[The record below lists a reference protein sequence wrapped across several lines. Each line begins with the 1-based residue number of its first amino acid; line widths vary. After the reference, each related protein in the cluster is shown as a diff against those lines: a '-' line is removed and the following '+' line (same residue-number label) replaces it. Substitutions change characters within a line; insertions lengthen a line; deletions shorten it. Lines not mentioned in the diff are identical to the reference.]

1 MYRFKKS
8 HGKLPRVRRVLGFLR
23 SVPFESLL
31 DVGSGRGAFLIPF
44 LEHFPHV
51 SVTAVDL
58 LPERVEFLET
68 LRRGGI
74 RNLTVRK
81 ADICMR
87 PLPEKSVDIVT
98 LLEVLE
104 HIPRVEEAVKAA
116 VETARKHVVVT
127 VPSKEDSNPEHI
139 HLLTKERLTALF
151 EAAGCSR
158 LRLTACRGIYLW
170 WQRFR
175 RKEGEMKE
183 YNAILK
189 YPRTPHLEGSRLQP
203 GDEDLSQI
211 RFDEIRGKHLVVEEK
226 CDGANTGISFG
237 DGGELLLQSRGHYL
251 TGGYRERH
259 YNLLKQWANVHR
271 EAFYRVLGERYIMY
285 GEWMYAKHT
294 VYYDALP
301 HYFLEFDI
309 YDREREIFLDTPSR
323 KKMTEEMPVVSV
335 PVLAEGEFMEKES
348 LLRLLGPS
356 AYIREGH
363 LERLRKKAE
372 ELGLDGERQCRRTDP
387 SVMMEGLYMKEE
399 KEGQVAAR
407 MKYVRASFLQCVDFS
422 EKHWL
427 DQPIVENGLAVP
439 LEELYQIQSL

>member
-1 MYRFKKS
+1 
-8 HGKLPRVRRVLGFLR
+8 
-23 SVPFESLL
+23 
-31 DVGSGRGAFLIPF
+31 
-44 LEHFPHV
+44 
-51 SVTAVDL
+51 
-58 LPERVEFLET
+58 
-68 LRRGGI
+68 
-74 RNLTVRK
+74 
-81 ADICMR
+81 
-87 PLPEKSVDIVT
+87 
-98 LLEVLE
+98 
-104 HIPRVEEAVKAA
+104 
-116 VETARKHVVVT
+116 
-127 VPSKEDSNPEHI
+127 
-139 HLLTKERLTALF
+139 
-151 EAAGCSR
+151 
-158 LRLTACRGIYLW
+158 
-170 WQRFR
+170 
-175 RKEGEMKE
+175 MKE

-259 YNLLKQWANVHR
+259 YNLMKQWANVHR
-271 EAFYRVLGERYIMY
+271 EAFYRVLGQRYIMY

-323 KKMTEEMPVVSV
+323 KKMTEKMPVVSV

-427 DQPIVENGLAVP
+427 DQPILENGLAVP
-439 LEELYQIQSL
+439 LEELYQTQSL